1 MRKFNFCAGPA
12 ALPEPVLRQAQQEL
26 LNWRGLGCSVMEV
39 SHRSP
44 EFTEVAEGAEQDLR
58 DLLDIPANYK
68 VLFLQGGATGQFS
81 AVPWNLF
88 GAAGSREQRVA
99 DYIHTGQWAEK
110 AIKEARRYGQV
121 NIVASSADRN
131 FSYAPGPDSWQQSD
145 NAAYF
150 HYTPNETI
158 GGVEFDYVPEV
169 SCPLVADM
177 SSNILSRPIP
187 VEKYGMIYAGAQ
199 KNIGPSG
206 IAVGIVRDDLLDRA
220 LPDIPRSLRWK
231 VAADAGSMDNT
242 PPTFAW
248 YLSGLVFQWLKAQ
261 GGVEAMAELAE
272 KKSSLLYGFI
282 DGSDFYSS
290 PVEKSSRSRMN
301 VPFVL
306 ADDKLDKAFLQ
317 QAEEAG
323 LLNLKG
329 HRSVGGMRASLY
341 NAVPLEAVE
350 ALVAFMAD
358 FEKRCG

>member
-12 ALPEPVLRQAQQEL
+12 ALPEPVLRQAQEEL
-26 LNWRGLGCSVMEV
+26 LDWGGRGCSVMEV

-44 EFTEVAEGAEQDLR
+44 EFLAVAERAEQDLR
-58 DLLDIPANYK
+58 DLLSIPDSYR
-68 VLFLQGGATGQFS
+68 VLFVSGGATGQFS

-88 GAAGSREQRVA
+88 GAGEKVA
-99 DYIHTGQWAEK
+99 DYIHTGQWARK
-110 AIKEARRYGQV
+110 AIGEARRYGQV
-121 NIVASSADRN
+121 NVVASSEDRR
-131 FSYAPGPDSWQQSD
+131 FTYAPRPDSWQQSD

-158 GGVEFDYVPEV
+158 GGVEFDYVPDV

-177 SSNILSRPIP
+177 SSTILSQPIP
-187 VEKYGMIYAGAQ
+187 VEKFGVIYAGAQ

-206 IAVGIVRDDLLDRA
+206 ITVVIVREDLLDRA
-220 LPDIPRSLRWK
+220 LPDIPRSLNWK
-231 VAADAGSMDNT
+231 ITADAGSMDNT

-248 YLSGLVFQWLKAQ
+248 YLSGLVFQWLKQ
-261 GGVEAMAELAE
+261 RGGVEAMAELSLR
-272 KKSSLLYGFI
+272 KSQLLYDFV

-290 PVEKSSRSRMN
+290 PVDRASRSRMN

-306 ADDKLDKAFLQ
+306 ADDRLDQKFLRES
-317 QAEEAG
+317 EEAG

-329 HRSVGGMRASLY
+329 HRSVGGMRASIY

-358 FEKRCG
+358 FEKRNG

>member
-12 ALPEPVLRQAQQEL
+12 ALPESVLLQAQQEL
-26 LNWRGLGCSVMEV
+26 LDWRGLGCSVMEI

-44 EFTEVAEGAEQDLR
+44 EFVEVAERAEQDLR
-58 DLLDIPANYK
+58 DLLAIPDNYK
-68 VLFLQGGATGQFS
+68 VLFLHGGATAQFS

-88 GAAGSREQRVA
+88 GAVGSREARVA
-99 DYIHTGQWAEK
+99 DYIHTGQWADK
-110 AIKEARRYGQV
+110 AIREAQRYGQV
-121 NIVASSADRN
+121 NVVASSEDRN
-131 FSYAPGPDSWQQSD
+131 FTYAPDPDSWQQSVD
-145 NAAYF
+145 AAYF

-158 GGVEFDYVPEV
+158 GGVEFDYIPEV

-177 SSNILSRPIP
+177 SSNILSQPLP
-187 VEKYGMIYAGAQ
+187 VEKFGVIYAGAQ

-206 IAVGIVRDDLLDRA
+206 IAVAIVRGDLLDRA
-220 LPDIPRSLRWK
+220 LPEIPRSLSWK
-231 VAADAGSMDNT
+231 VAADADSMDNT

-261 GGVEAMAELAE
+261 GGVEAMAEQSRR
-272 KKSSLLYGFI
+272 KSALLY
-282 DGSDFYSS
+282 DYLDRSDFFSS
-290 PVEKSSRSRMN
+290 PVAKGSRSRMN

-306 ADDKLDKAFLQ
+306 ADARLDKRFLQ
-317 QAEEAG
+317 EAEAAG

-341 NAVPLEAVE
+341 NAVPLAAVE

-358 FEKRCG
+358 FEQRCA

>member
-12 ALPEPVLRQAQQEL
+12 ALPEPVLRQAQEEL
-26 LNWRGLGCSVMEV
+26 LDWGGRGCSVMEV

-44 EFTEVAEGAEQDLR
+44 EFLAVAERAEQDLR
-58 DLLDIPANYK
+58 DLLSIPDSYR
-68 VLFLQGGATGQFS
+68 VLFVSGGATGQFS

-88 GAAGSREQRVA
+88 GAGEKVA
-99 DYIHTGQWAEK
+99 DYIHTGQWARK
-110 AIKEARRYGQV
+110 AIGEARRYGQV
-121 NIVASSADRN
+121 NVVASSEDRR
-131 FSYAPGPDSWQQSD
+131 FTYAPRPDSWQQSD

-158 GGVEFDYVPEV
+158 GGVEFDYVPDV

-177 SSNILSRPIP
+177 SSTILSQPIP
-187 VEKYGMIYAGAQ
+187 VEKFGVIYAGAQ

-206 IAVGIVRDDLLDRA
+206 ITVVIVREDLLDRA
-220 LPDIPRSLRWK
+220 LPDIPRSLNWK
-231 VAADAGSMDNT
+231 ITADAGSMDNT

-248 YLSGLVFQWLKAQ
+248 YLSGLVFQWLKQ
-261 GGVEAMAELAE
+261 RGGVEAMAELSLR
-272 KKSSLLYGFI
+272 KSQLLYDFV

-290 PVEKSSRSRMN
+290 PVDRASRSRMN

-306 ADDKLDKAFLQ
+306 ADDRLDQQFLRES
-317 QAEEAG
+317 EEAG

-329 HRSVGGMRASLY
+329 HRSVGGMRASIY

-358 FEKRCG
+358 FEKRNG

>member
-12 ALPEPVLRQAQQEL
+12 ALPEPVLQQAQREL
-26 LNWRGLGCSVMEV
+26 LDWSGLGCSVMEV

-44 EFTEVAEGAEQDLR
+44 EFMQMAERAEQDLR
-58 DLLDIPANYK
+58 DLLNVPGNYK

-81 AVPWNLF
+81 AVPWNLL
-88 GAAGSREQRVA
+88 GAGSRKA
-99 DYIHTGQWAEK
+99 DFIHSGQWAAK
-110 AIKEARRYGQV
+110 AIREARRYGEV
-121 NIVASSADRN
+121 NVIASSEDRN
-131 FSYAPGPDSWQQSD
+131 FSYAPSAGSWQQSRD
-145 NAAYF
+145 AAYL

-169 SCPLVADM
+169 DCPLVADM
-177 SSNILSRPIP
+177 SSNILSQPIP
-187 VEKYGMIYAGAQ
+187 VEKFGVIYAGAQ

-206 IAVGIVRDDLLDRA
+206 IAVAMVRDDLLDRA
-220 LPDIPRSLRWK
+220 LDNIPRSLSWK

-261 GGVEAMAELAE
+261 GGVEAMAIQADL
-272 KKSSLLYGFI
+272 KSKMLYEFL
-282 DGSDFYSS
+282 DNSEFYSS
-290 PVEKSSRSRMN
+290 PVEVGSRSRMN

-306 ADDKLDKAFLQ
+306 ADAGLDKLFLEES
-317 QAEEAG
+317 EEAG
-323 LLNLKG
+323 LLSLKG

-358 FEKRCG
+358 FEARRG

>member
-12 ALPEPVLRQAQQEL
+12 ALPQPVLEQAQREL
-26 LNWRGLGCSVMEV
+26 LDWQGLGCSVMEV

-44 EFTEVAEGAEQDLR
+44 EFVEVAERAEQDLR
-58 DLLDIPANYK
+58 DLLSVPSNYK

-81 AVPWNLF
+81 AVPWNLL
-88 GAAGSREQRVA
+88 GAGSTKA
-99 DYIHTGQWAEK
+99 DFIHSGHWAAK
-110 AIKEARRYGQV
+110 AIKEARRYGEV
-121 NIVASSADRN
+121 NVVASSEDRN
-131 FSYAPGPDSWQQSD
+131 FSYVPAADSWQQTEG
-145 NAAYF
+145 AAYL

-169 SCPLVADM
+169 DCPLVADM
-177 SSNILSRPIP
+177 SSTILSQPIE
-187 VEKYGMIYAGAQ
+187 VENFGVIYAGAQ

-206 IAVGIVRDDLLDRA
+206 IAVAVIRDDLLDRSMEN
-220 LPDIPRSLRWK
+220 IPRSLSWK

-261 GGVEAMAELAE
+261 GGVEEMAKQADA
-272 KKSSLLYGFI
+272 KSKMLYNFL
-282 DGSDFYSS
+282 DSSDFFSS
-290 PVEKSSRSRMN
+290 PVEVGSRSRMN

-306 ADDKLDKAFLQ
+306 ADASLDKLFLEES
-317 QAEEAG
+317 QAAG
-323 LLNLKG
+323 LLSLKG

-341 NAVPLEAVE
+341 NAVPLEAVK

-358 FEKRCG
+358 FEVRRG

>member
-12 ALPEPVLRQAQQEL
+12 ALPEPVLLQAQQEL
-26 LNWRGLGCSVMEV
+26 LDWRDLGCSVMEI

-44 EFTEVAEGAEQDLR
+44 EFVEVAERAEQDLR
-58 DLLDIPANYK
+58 DLLNIPDNYK

-88 GAAGSREQRVA
+88 GAGGSREERVA

-110 AIKEARRYGQV
+110 AIKEARRYGRV
-121 NIVASSADRN
+121 NIVASSEDRN
-131 FSYAPGPDSWQQSD
+131 FTYAPGPDSWCQNE

-177 SSNILSRPIP
+177 SSNILSQPIP
-187 VEKYGMIYAGAQ
+187 VEKFGVIYAGAQ

-206 IAVGIVRDDLLDRA
+206 IAVGVVRDDLLDRT
-220 LPDIPRSLRWK
+220 LPEIPRSLSWK
-231 VAADAGSMDNT
+231 IAADAGSMDNT

-248 YLSGLVFQWLKAQ
+248 YLSGLVFRWLKEQ
-261 GGVEAMAELAE
+261 GGVEAMAQLAE
-272 KKSSLLYGFI
+272 RKSSLLYEFI

-306 ADDKLDKAFLQ
+306 ADERLDKEFLQ

-350 ALVAFMAD
+350 ALVAFMVD

>member
-12 ALPEPVLRQAQQEL
+12 ALPQPVLEQAQREL
-26 LNWRGLGCSVMEV
+26 LDWQGLGCSVMEV

-44 EFTEVAEGAEQDLR
+44 EFVEVAERAEQDLR
-58 DLLDIPANYK
+58 DLLRVPSNYK

-81 AVPWNLF
+81 AVPWNLL
-88 GAAGSREQRVA
+88 GAGSTKA
-99 DYIHTGQWAEK
+99 DFIHSGHWAAK
-110 AIKEARRYGQV
+110 AIKEARRYGEV
-121 NIVASSADRN
+121 NVVASSEDRN
-131 FSYAPGPDSWQQSD
+131 FSYVPAADSWQQTEG
-145 NAAYF
+145 AAYL

-169 SCPLVADM
+169 DCPLVADM
-177 SSNILSRPIP
+177 SSTILSQPIE
-187 VEKYGMIYAGAQ
+187 VENFGVIYAGAQ

-206 IAVGIVRDDLLDRA
+206 IAVAVIRDDLLDRSMEN
-220 LPDIPRSLRWK
+220 IPRSLSWK

-261 GGVEAMAELAE
+261 GGVEEMAKQADA
-272 KKSSLLYGFI
+272 KSKMLYNFL
-282 DGSDFYSS
+282 DSSDFFSS
-290 PVEKSSRSRMN
+290 PVEVGSRSRMN

-306 ADDKLDKAFLQ
+306 ADASLDKLFLEES
-317 QAEEAG
+317 QAAG
-323 LLNLKG
+323 LLSLKG

-358 FEKRCG
+358 FEVRRG

>member
-12 ALPEPVLRQAQQEL
+12 ALPEPVLRQAQEEL
-26 LNWRGLGCSVMEV
+26 LDWAGLGCSVMEV

-44 EFTEVAEGAEQDLR
+44 EFVAVAERAERDLR
-58 DLLDIPANYK
+58 DLLSIPANYR
-68 VLFLQGGATGQFS
+68 VLFVSGGATGQFS
-81 AVPWNLF
+81 AIPWNLF
-88 GAAGSREQRVA
+88 GAGDKVA
-99 DYIHTGQWAEK
+99 DYIHTGQWAKK
-110 AIKEARRYGQV
+110 AIGEARRYGQV
-121 NIVASSADRN
+121 NVVASSEDRN
-131 FSYAPGPDSWQQSD
+131 FTYAPGPDSWQQSD

-158 GGVEFDYVPEV
+158 GGVEFGYVPEV

-177 SSNILSRPIP
+177 SSTILSQPIP
-187 VEKYGMIYAGAQ
+187 VEKYGVIYAGAQ

-206 IAVGIVRDDLLDRA
+206 ITVVIVRDDLLDRA
-220 LPDIPRSLRWK
+220 LPEIPRSLNWK

-248 YLSGLVFQWLKAQ
+248 YLAGLVFQWLKAQ
-261 GGVEAMAELAE
+261 GGVEAMAELSLR
-272 KKSSLLYGFI
+272 KSQLLYDFI
-282 DGSDFYSS
+282 DRSGFYSS
-290 PVEKSSRSRMN
+290 PVERGSRSRMN

-306 ADDKLDKAFLQ
+306 ANDSLDKQFLRESE
-317 QAEEAG
+317 AAG

-358 FEKRCG
+358 FEKRNG